1 MNGLGNEEKPQEDSP
16 SEQTGAFQ
24 TNQLRL
30 IGKYRRGSMKK
41 LKVIQWFTGDIA
53 QHQIRLVA
61 ANPAM
66 QLVGAFV
73 FHDEKVGLD
82 AGEIAGI
89 RNLGVSA
96 TKDMDEI
103 LSVDADCVLYNPPT
117 ERYDQIIPILES
129 GKNVISIMAGWNPK
143 RYEVFPDIEEACSK
157 GNASLFGTGLNP
169 GLSYELAI
177 LGSSICHEVESVY
190 IKTCE
195 RQSTLSPVFLEKFGF
210 GRTEEQ
216 LRQQET
222 GAAAIF
228 DNLLQITDL
237 ICQELSIPHD
247 GNSLTHEYEPSVKDY
262 NEKIEIKKGTM
273 AGLIVKASSTFQ
285 EVPKV
290 TIELRFL
297 LGTDYVSEEF
307 LSGAPQHGW
316 IEIDVRGTPGSKL
329 THEIYA
335 EEKIVKT
342 RSTGT
347 KAVNAIPH
355 VVAAKPGLISPTQMP
370 LSRILPPMTG
380 N

>member
-1 MNGLGNEEKPQEDSP
+1 
-16 SEQTGAFQ
+16 
-24 TNQLRL
+24 
-30 IGKYRRGSMKK
+30 MKK
-41 LKVIQWFTGDIA
+41 LKVVQWFTGDIA
-53 QHQIRLVA
+53 QHQIRLLA
-61 ANPAM
+61 ANPTM
-66 QLVGAFV
+66 ELVGAFV
-73 FHDEKVGLD
+73 YHDEKVGRD

-89 RNLGVSA
+89 GNLGVPA
-96 TKDMDEI
+96 TNDVNEI
-103 LSVDADCVLYNPPT
+103 LSIDADCVLYNPPT
-117 ERYDQIIPILES
+117 ERYDQIIQILGS

-143 RYEVFPDIEEACSK
+143 RYEAFPDIKEACDK
-157 GNASLFGTGLNP
+157 GSASLFGTGLNP

-177 LGSSICHEVESVY
+177 LGSSICHEVTSVY

-216 LRQQET
+216 LRQQAT

-237 ICQELSIPHD
+237 ICEELSLPHD
-247 GNSLTHEYEPSVKDY
+247 GNNLTHEYEPAVKDY

-273 AGLIVKASSTFQ
+273 AGLIVKASSTF
-285 EVPKV
+285 EGIPKA

-307 LSGAPQHGW
+307 LAGAPEHGW
-316 IEIDVRGTPGSKL
+316 IEVDVRGTPGSKL

-355 VVAAKPGLISPTQMP
+355 VVAAKPGLVSPTQIP
-370 LSRILPPMTG
+370 LSRILPSMPS